1 MSCLSRLSISLRTAT
16 IALLLASLGGSV
28 GCGWGKGD
36 RWKFAS
42 WDVRKAVGLK
52 KDEKPDPEVPSRLVA
67 TWTEATLNRAGEKS
81 KRGFGGRIAF
91 LKDGSEKPVRVDGQL
106 VVYAFDDSGDDPYH
120 TEPKRRYIFPADQ
133 LSIYE
138 IEAPIGT
145 TYNVYVPWDEI
156 GGPEQKIS
164 LIARFESK
172 EGPIIVGEQ
181 TKHYLAGPVSPI
193 GPNGPQ
199 LAATPTPGG
208 VTAASFESP
217 VNQLAAAG
225 QHSVLS
231 PSGTSGAAS
240 LGATPRGGDALTTT
254 SIPLPRKLGAK
265 PATPQVVGLP
275 QYTGLQ
281 SGAVVPS
288 TRTAAPAAEATGA
301 ASAPT
306 QTTSPGQTTF
316 GHSGWQMPGTMA
328 DSGRPGGPLLA
339 PTR

>member
-1 MSCLSRLSISLRTAT
+1 MSCPSRFSVSLRTAT

-28 GCGWGKGD
+28 GCGWGKGE

-67 TWTEATLNRAGEKS
+67 TWTEAMLNRTGEKS

-91 LKDGSEKPVRVDGQL
+91 LKDGSEQPVRVDGQL
-106 VVYAFDDSGDDPYH
+106 VVYAFDDSGADPYH

-138 IEAPIGT
+138 IEAPIGP
-145 TYNVYVPWDEI
+145 TYNIYVPWDEV

-172 EGPIIVGEQ
+172 DGPIIVGEQ
-181 TKHYLAGPVSPI
+181 TKHYLAGPVAPPA
-193 GPNGPQ
+193 PNGPQ
-199 LAATPTPGG
+199 LAISPTPAG

-217 VNQLAAAG
+217 VSQYGAPG
-225 QHSVLS
+225 QHSVL
-231 PSGTSGAAS
+231 TQAA
-240 LGATPRGGDALTTT
+240 ARGGDPLATT

-265 PATPQVVGLP
+265 PEAPQVAATP
-275 QYTGLQ
+275 
-281 SGAVVPS
+281 SSAVVRS
-288 TRTAAPAAEATGA
+288 STGA
-301 ASAPT
+301 ANSPAAATVPT
-306 QTTSPGQTTF
+306 PTAANPAF
-316 GHSGWQMPGTMA
+316 GSNGWQIPGTTA
-328 DSGRPGGPLLA
+328 EAGRPAGPLL
-339 PTR
+339 PPSR